1 MYVCLCLRFVACI
14 DPDSSFLLGS
24 NGFWLKADIKENG
37 SRVVATKDVKEA
49 DHFYIIPSKNSFSIE
64 YRSGPRMCVSLV
76 GYGETDDAVLLKAP
90 KGNQVSFVLATAQD
104 NTPVNDLS
112 NWCRKPL
119 LIQQVNTGIFK
130 FLQTT
135 YYLSVV
141 PAYDQAYHR
150 VTSCSKASLAS
161 STKQTQF
168 HIRKPPK
175 LNWFAFLQW
184 QCNWAAWH
192 GGNPCTY

>member
-49 DHFYIIPSKNSFSIE
+49 DHFYIIPSKNSSIE
-64 YRSGPRMCVSLV
+64 YRSGPAGNRMCVSLV
-76 GYGETDDAVLLKAP
+76 GYCETDDAVLLKAP
-90 KGNQVSFVLATAQD
+90 EGNQASFVLATAQN
-104 NTPVNDLS
+104 NTRVNDLS

-119 LIQQVNTGIFK
+119 LIQQAKTGIFK
-130 FLQTT
+130 TGALKFLQPT

-141 PAYDQAYHR
+141 PGADDQVYHR

-168 HIRKPPK
+168 HIRTPPK
-175 LNWFAFLQW
+175 LN
-184 QCNWAAWH
+184 
-192 GGNPCTY
+192 